1 VLELN
6 ASDTRSKKS
15 IEALLTDLS
24 KSINIKGSF
33 VKGTEYAAKHKQP
46 NIKYPKKSSFTDFS
60 GN

>member
-1 VLELN
+1 MGYHMLELN

-33 VKGTEYAAKHKQP
+33 KKGEETALNSKSNKHP
-46 NIKYPKKSSFTDFS
+46 
-60 GN
+60 